1 MESDSFVFILKN
13 SATSCGFFCI
23 EVPNMKKLNII
34 KKENEINEIIN
45 TGRRFYN
52 KYYYIYNKE
61 NKNNKYYR
69 FCICVSKKLGNAV
82 VRNKNKRQIKDII
95 DKSNLSFKRVND
107 YVIILRKDITS
118 LTYDQKRDE
127 LLSILK

>member
-1 MESDSFVFILKN
+1 
-13 SATSCGFFCI
+13 
-23 EVPNMKKLNII
+23 MKKLNII
-34 KKENEINEIIN
+34 KKESEINNIIQ
-45 TGRRFYN
+45 TGHRIYN

-61 NKNNKYYR
+61 NKDNKYYR

-95 DKSNLSFKRVND
+95 DKSNLSFKREND

>member
-1 MESDSFVFILKN
+1 
-13 SATSCGFFCI
+13 
-23 EVPNMKKLNII
+23 MKKLNII
-34 KKENEINEIIN
+34 KKESEINDIIQ
-45 TGRRFYN
+45 TGHKVYN
-52 KYYYIYNKE
+52 RYYYIYNKE
-61 NKNNKYYR
+61 NKDNKYYR

-95 DKSNLSFKRVND
+95 DKSNLLFKRESD

-127 LLSILK
+127 LLKILK

>member
-1 MESDSFVFILKN
+1 
-13 SATSCGFFCI
+13 
-23 EVPNMKKLNII
+23 MKKLNII
-34 KKENEINEIIN
+34 KKENEINDIIQ
-45 TGRRFYN
+45 TGKRIYN
-52 KYYYIYNKE
+52 RYYYIYNKE
-61 NKNNKYYR
+61 NESNKYYR

-95 DKSNLSFKRVND
+95 DKSNLSFKRDMD

>member
-1 MESDSFVFILKN
+1 
-13 SATSCGFFCI
+13 
-23 EVPNMKKLNII
+23 MKKLNII
-34 KKENEINEIIN
+34 KKENEINDIIQ
-45 TGRRFYN
+45 TGRKIYN

-61 NKNNKYYR
+61 NKDNKYYR

-95 DKSNLSFKRVND
+95 DKSNLSFKRESD

-118 LTYDQKRDE
+118 LTYEQKRDE
-127 LLSILK
+127 LLKILK

>member
-1 MESDSFVFILKN
+1 
-13 SATSCGFFCI
+13 
-23 EVPNMKKLNII
+23 MKKLNII
-34 KKENEINEIIN
+34 KKESEINDIIQ
-45 TGRRFYN
+45 TGRRIYN

-61 NKNNKYYR
+61 NKDNKYYR

-95 DKSNLSFKRVND
+95 DKSNLSFKREND

>member
-1 MESDSFVFILKN
+1 
-13 SATSCGFFCI
+13 
-23 EVPNMKKLNII
+23 MKKLNII
-34 KKENEINEIIN
+34 KKETEINDIIQ
-45 TGRRFYN
+45 TGHRIYN

-61 NKNNKYYR
+61 NKDNKYYR

-95 DKSNLSFKRVND
+95 DKSNLSFKREND

>member
-1 MESDSFVFILKN
+1 
-13 SATSCGFFCI
+13 
-23 EVPNMKKLNII
+23 MKKLNII
-34 KKENEINEIIN
+34 KKENEINDIIQ
-45 TGRRFYN
+45 TGKRIYN
-52 KYYYIYNKE
+52 RYYYIYNKE
-61 NKNNKYYR
+61 NESNKYYR

-95 DKSNLSFKRVND
+95 DKSNLSFKRNMD

>member
-1 MESDSFVFILKN
+1 
-13 SATSCGFFCI
+13 
-23 EVPNMKKLNII
+23 MKKLNII
-34 KKENEINEIIN
+34 KKESDISDIIQ
-45 TGRRFYN
+45 TGHKIYN

-95 DKSNLSFKRVND
+95 DKSNLSFKRDND